1 MSVEAVGTSSV
12 PLKAYVRI
20 KDWQTEKPITK
31 GVCI

>member
-20 KDWQTEKPITK
+20 KDWQTENQSPK
-31 GVCI
+31 G